1 MDEVRELAAS
11 ELRPIAEA
19 GEQGRVNRDLIR
31 TMGQLGLLSRLFPGV
46 TAQRGT
52 RTVPAAELCLLW
64 EALATESTVAARG
77 LVEQGMGT
85 YPVMRFGQAEQVQR
99 WLPAVAAGDA
109 VAALAIAEPGRLA
122 GLREPVM
129 DLIMEPDGADW
140 RLSGEKTW
148 VCNAPEADF
157 YTVFARMGP
166 DSESSGISAFVVPA
180 IRPGIS
186 GERLEVTG
194 AHPVGWLSF
203 DGVPVV
209 QEDMLGAPGQ
219 GLEIAARTAAAFRP
233 SAGALALG
241 IARCALEIA
250 AAHATVGGPSGAP
263 SGRQS
268 ITQLLAEMATR
279 TEAARLLVYAAA
291 AASDAASESDTASG
305 AAEAPA
311 RWQAA
316 MGTLYATETAQ
327 FVVDAAMQI
336 VGADSLLRGHLL
348 ESLSREVRATRLCEG
363 PADVQYGIIASEL
376 LS

>member
-1 MDEVRELAAS
+1 
-11 ELRPIAEA
+11 
-19 GEQGRVNRDLIR
+19 
-31 TMGQLGLLSRLFPGV
+31 
-46 TAQRGT
+46 
-52 RTVPAAELCLLW
+52 
-64 EALATESTVAARG
+64 
-77 LVEQGMGT
+77 MGT
-85 YPVMRFGQAEQVQR
+85 YPVMRFGQPEQVQR

-109 VAALAIAEPGRLA
+109 VAALAIAEPGRPA
-122 GLREPVM
+122 GLPEPVV
-129 DLIMEPDGADW
+129 DLIVEPDGADW

-157 YTVFARMGP
+157 YTVFARMAPTSG
-166 DSESSGISAFVVPA
+166 SSGVSAFVVPA
-180 IRPGIS
+180 LRPGIS

-194 AHPVGWLSF
+194 ADPVGWLSF

-209 QEDMLGAPGQ
+209 QEDLLGAPGQ

-241 IARCALEIA
+241 IARGALEIA

-263 SGRQS
+263 VGRQS
-268 ITQLLAEMATR
+268 VTQLLAEMATR

-291 AASDAASESDTASG
+291 AASDAAASDAAASE

-311 RWQAA
+311 RWQAE
-316 MGTLYATETAQ
+316 MGMLYATETAQ

-363 PADVQYGIIASEL
+363 PADVQYGIIAGEL

>member
-1 MDEVRELAAS
+1 MGL
-11 ELRPIAEA
+11 IA
-19 GEQGRVNRDLIR
+19 
-31 TMGQLGLLSRLFPGV
+31 
-46 TAQRGT
+46 
-52 RTVPAAELCLLW
+52 
-64 EALATESTVAARG
+64 
-77 LVEQGMGT
+77 
-85 YPVMRFGQAEQVQR
+85 
-99 WLPAVAAGDA
+99 
-109 VAALAIAEPGRLA
+109 
-122 GLREPVM
+122 
-129 DLIMEPDGADW
+129 EPDGADW

-148 VCNAPEADF
+148 VYNAPEADF
-157 YTVFARMGP
+157 YTVFARMAP
-166 DSESSGISAFVVPA
+166 ASASSEISAFVVPA

-203 DGVPVV
+203 DDVPVV
-209 QEDMLGAPGQ
+209 QEDLLGAPGQ
-219 GLEIAARTAAAFRP
+219 GLEIAARTAAAFRA

-263 SGRQS
+263 GGRQS

-291 AASDAASESDTASG
+291 AASDAAASDIATDIASDTASDT
-305 AAEAPA
+305 AEAPA